1 MIISIQIFLKRMT
14 TPPKKNSSTLINL
27 EVKLNKDGTIS
38 FDYDYVS
45 PDTFVSEVN
54 RVNPDFPHTH
64 TIAAMIRNTVSEL
77 DYIGAEM
84 QKLLKA
90 I

>member
-1 MIISIQIFLKRMT
+1 MET
-14 TPPKKNSSTLINL
+14 KKNSSTLINL

-38 FDYDYVS
+38 FDYDFVD

-54 RVNPDFPHTH
+54 RVYPNYPHTY
-64 TIAAMIRNTVSEL
+64 TIAAMIKSTVNEL
-77 DYIGAEM
+77 EYVGGEM

-90 I
+90 V

>member
-1 MIISIQIFLKRMT
+1 MET
-14 TPPKKNSSTLINL
+14 KKNSSTLINL

-38 FDYDYVS
+38 FDYNFVN

-54 RVNPDFPHTH
+54 RVYPDYPHTH
-64 TIAAMIRNTVSEL
+64 TIAAMIRNTINEL
-77 DYIGAEM
+77 DYVGSEM
-84 QKLLKA
+84 QKLLKS

>member
-1 MIISIQIFLKRMT
+1 MRISIQILLRKMT
-14 TPPKKNSSTLINL
+14 TLPKKNSSTLINL

>member
-38 FDYDYVS
+38 FDYNFVN

-90 I
+90 V

>member
-84 QKLLKA
+84 QKLLRT